1 MPPRS
6 PSLVKRGMG
15 GVKKKEI
22 VIEKSFKSGFI
33 AIIGR
38 PNVGKSTLMN
48 AILGEKLSII
58 SDRPQTTRNKILGVK
73 NVEGGQLIFLDTPGI
88 HKGKYLMDRL
98 MVKEALSSIEGTDL
112 ILAVVD
118 ASRPLTEEDEMVL
131 ESLKEAGP
139 PAFLII
145 NKVDLIKKDLLL
157 PQIARYSS
165 SYNFRE
171 IVPVS
176 AATGEGTEDLIRMI
190 KNALPEGPM
199 YFPEDTLTDKPM
211 RFVAAEIIREKA
223 INLTREEIP
232 YSIAVM
238 VDEFKEKEKLV
249 SITATIYVERD
260 SQKGIII
267 GKGGNMLKRIGTEA
281 RKEIE
286 GVLGC
291 KVYLEL
297 WVKVRKEWRKDPR
310 FLKELG
316 IE

>member
-1 MPPRS
+1 
-6 PSLVKRGMG
+6 
-15 GVKKKEI
+15 
-22 VIEKSFKSGFI
+22 
-33 AIIGR
+33 
-38 PNVGKSTLMN
+38 MN

-58 SDRPQTTRNKILGVK
+58 SDRPQTTRNKVLGVK
-73 NVEGGQLIFLDTPGI
+73 NAEGGQLIFLDTPGI

-118 ASRPLTEEDEMVL
+118 ASRPFTEEDEMVL
-131 ESLKEAGP
+131 ESLKEARP
-139 PAFLII
+139 PAFLVI

-165 SYNFRE
+165 SYNLRE

-176 AATGEGTEDLIRMI
+176 AATGEGTEELIRLI

-232 YSIAVM
+232 YSMAVM
-238 VDEFKEKEKLV
+238 VDEFKEKDKLV

-267 GKGGNMLKRIGTEA
+267 GKGGSMLKRIGTEA

-297 WVKVRKEWRKDPR
+297 WVKVRKDWRKDPG